1 MKQQRFIDIHEYLP
15 VLIELLNEGRE
26 VNLLVSG
33 SSMTPFLADRRDTI
47 IISPPDAPFRCGD
60 MVFYQRSNGDYIMH
74 RIYHIDSNGA
84 LYIVGD
90 GQTQIEGPVQPQ
102 QVFGVIRKV
111 IRKGKL
117 IDHTDFW
124 WFFFEK
130 LWIRMVPLRPF
141 VCRIYAALK
150 RK

>member
-33 SSMTPFLADRRDTI
+33 SSMTPFLADGRDTI
-47 IISPPDAPFRCGD
+47 IISPPDAPFRRGD

-74 RIYHIDSNGA
+74 RIYYIDGNGA

-90 GQTQIEGPVQPQ
+90 GQTQIEGPVKPQ
-102 QVFGVIRKV
+102 QVFGIIRKV

>member
-1 MKQQRFIDIHEYLP
+1 MRKSVDINEYLP
-15 VLIELLNEGRE
+15 VLIGLLAEGRE

-33 SSMTPFLADRRDTI
+33 SSMTPFLADKRDTL
-47 IISPPDAPFRCGD
+47 IISPPDGNFRRGD
-60 MVFYQRSNGDYIMH
+60 MVFYQRRTGQYIMH
-74 RIYHIDSNGA
+74 RIHHIGPDGA

-90 GQTQIEGPVQPQ
+90 AQTEIEGPVHPG
-102 QVFGVIRKV
+102 QVFGIIRKV

-117 IDHTDFW
+117 IDSSNFW

-130 LWIRMVPLRPF
+130 IWIRMVSLRTP
-141 VCRIYAALK
+141 VRKIYTLFA